1 MVPVP
6 MVSQQAGC
14 PVGELARVG
23 GVSSAKSG
31 EKAH

>member
-1 MVPVP
+1 

>member
-1 MVPVP
+1 MVPVA

-14 PVGELARVG
+14 LVGERARVG